1 MKNTKFITEGAA
13 LLAIYAMLL
22 LISMYV
28 PILGTVVTFALPLP
42 FILLTI
48 RYRLSNAFIVF
59 TAALFITVIVS
70 QPMNLVKTT
79 MFGLIG
85 IVLGY
90 MYKKRKK
97 PVETLMAGTL
107 VYLIGIMLIYVASIK
122 FFNIDLMKQMQN
134 MFNESM
140 AQSEKIVTAAG
151 MPISKEQKELFT
163 QFNDVLQ
170 TLFPSLLVMVSV
182 CFSWITVMISGS
194 VLRKLKHDV
203 IPWPKFKD
211 IQLPKS
217 IVWYYVIFILL
228 STFIKVEPTSYLH
241 MVFSNLYVIFA
252 LLLVLQGLTFIA
264 FIAHSKGF
272 TKGVPII
279 SFIVCMFI
287 PMMFPLV
294 TIFIVCMFIPM
305 MFPLVT
311 ILGIIDLGISL
322 RSKIGE

>member
-1 MKNTKFITEGAA
+1 MMKNTKFITEGAA

-48 RYRLSNAFIVF
+48 RYRLSNAFVIF

-90 MYKKRKK
+90 MYKKQKK
-97 PVETLMAGTL
+97 PVEILMAGTL
-107 VYLIGIMLIYVASIK
+107 AYLIGIMLIYVASIK

-134 MFNESM
+134 MLNESM

-151 MPISKEQKELFT
+151 MPISKEQKELFA

-252 LLLVLQGLTFIA
+252 LILVLQGLTFIA
-264 FIAHSKGF
+264 FLAHSKGF

-287 PMMFPLV
+287 PML
-294 TIFIVCMFIPM
+294 
-305 MFPLVT
+305 FPLVT

-322 RSKIGE
+322 RSKIGG

>member
-28 PILGTVVTFALPLP
+28 PILGKVVTFALPLP

-252 LLLVLQGLTFIA
+252 LLLVLQGLIFIA
-264 FIAHSKGF
+264 FIVHSKGF

-279 SFIVCMFI
+279 S
-287 PMMFPLV
+287 
-294 TIFIVCMFIPM
+294 FIVCMFIPM

>member
-28 PILGTVVTFALPLP
+28 PILGRVVTFALPLP

-48 RYRLSNAFIVF
+48 RYRLSNNFVIF

-90 MYKKRKK
+90 MYKKQKK
-97 PVETLMAGTL
+97 PIEILMAGTL
-107 VYLIGIMLIYVASIK
+107 AYLIGIMLIYVASIK

-134 MFNESM
+134 MLNESM

-151 MPISKEQKELFT
+151 MPISKEQKELFA

-203 IPWPKFKD
+203 KPWPKFKD

-252 LLLVLQGLTFIA
+252 LLLVIQGLTFIA
-264 FIAHSKGF
+264 FLAHSKGF
-272 TKGVPII
+272 TKGIPII

-287 PMMFPLV
+287 PML
-294 TIFIVCMFIPM
+294 
-305 MFPLVT
+305 FPLVT

-322 RSKIGE
+322 RSKIGG

>member
-1 MKNTKFITEGAA
+1 MKQTKFITEGAA
-13 LLAIYAMLL
+13 LLAIYAILL

-48 RYRLSNAFIVF
+48 RHKLSNVLVIFVV
-59 TAALFITVIVS
+59 ALFVTIIVS
-70 QPMNLVKTT
+70 QPMNLVKTI

-90 MYKKRKK
+90 TYKTRKK
-97 PVETLMAGTL
+97 PVEILIAGTL
-107 VYLIGIMLIYVASIK
+107 AYLIGFVLIYVASIK
-122 FFNIDLMKQMQN
+122 FFNIDIMKQMQS
-134 MFNESM
+134 MFSESM
-140 AQSEKIVTAAG
+140 VQSEKIVSAIG
-151 MPISKEQKELFT
+151 MPISKEQKELLT
-163 QFNDVLQ
+163 QMNDILQ
-170 TLFPSLLVMVSV
+170 LLFPSILVLVSV
-182 CFSWITVMISGS
+182 CFSWITVIISGS
-194 VLRKLKHDV
+194 VLKKLKHDI

-211 IQLPKS
+211 LQLPKS

-228 STFIKVEPTSYLH
+228 ATFIKVDPTSYLH

-252 LLLVLQGLTFIA
+252 LLLVLQGLTFISFLA
-264 FIAHSKGF
+264 YRKGF
-272 TKGVPII
+272 TKGVSII

-287 PMMFPLV
+287 PML
-294 TIFIVCMFIPM
+294 
-305 MFPLVT
+305 FPLVT

>member
-48 RYRLSNAFIVF
+48 RYRLSNAFVIF

-90 MYKKRKK
+90 MYKKQKK
-97 PVETLMAGTL
+97 PVEILMAGTL
-107 VYLIGIMLIYVASIK
+107 AYLIGIMLIYVASIK
-122 FFNIDLMKQMQN
+122 FFNIDLMKKMQN
-134 MFNESM
+134 MLNESM

-151 MPISKEQKELFT
+151 MPISKEQKELFA

-203 IPWPKFKD
+203 IPWLKFKD

-264 FIAHSKGF
+264 FLAHSKGF

-287 PMMFPLV
+287 PML
-294 TIFIVCMFIPM
+294 
-305 MFPLVT
+305 FPLVT

-322 RSKIGE
+322 RSKIGG

>member
-1 MKNTKFITEGAA
+1 MMKNTKFITEGAA

-90 MYKKRKK
+90 MYKKRKR

-294 TIFIVCMFIPM
+294 TI
-305 MFPLVT
+305 
-311 ILGIIDLGISL
+311 LGIIDLGISL

>member
-107 VYLIGIMLIYVASIK
+107 AYLIGIMLIYVASIK

-151 MPISKEQKELFT
+151 MPISKEQKELFA

-264 FIAHSKGF
+264 FIAHGKGF

-279 SFIVCMFI
+279 S
-287 PMMFPLV
+287 
-294 TIFIVCMFIPM
+294 FIVCMFIPM

>member
-1 MKNTKFITEGAA
+1 MKNTKFITEGAS

-28 PILGTVVTFALPLP
+28 PILGAVVTFALPLP

-48 RYRLSNAFIVF
+48 RYRLSNTFVIF

-90 MYKKRKK
+90 MYKRRKK
-97 PVETLMAGTL
+97 PVEILMAGML
-107 VYLIGIMLIYVASIK
+107 AYLIGIMLIYVASIK

-134 MFNESM
+134 MLNESM

-151 MPISKEQKELFT
+151 MPISKEQKELFA

-194 VLRKLKHDV
+194 TLRKLKHDV

-211 IQLPKS
+211 TQLPKS

-264 FIAHSKGF
+264 FLAHRKGF

-279 SFIVCMFI
+279 SFVVCMFI
-287 PMMFPLV
+287 PML
-294 TIFIVCMFIPM
+294 
-305 MFPLVT
+305 FPLVT

-322 RSKIGE
+322 RSKIGG

>member
-107 VYLIGIMLIYVASIK
+107 AYLIGIMLIYVASIK

-151 MPISKEQKELFT
+151 MPISKEKKELFA

-294 TIFIVCMFIPM
+294 TI
-305 MFPLVT
+305 
-311 ILGIIDLGISL
+311 LGIIDLGISL

>member
-1 MKNTKFITEGAA
+1 MMKNTKFITEGAA

-48 RYRLSNAFIVF
+48 RYKISNAFVIF

-70 QPMNLVKTT
+70 QPMNLIKTT

-85 IVLGY
+85 IVLGH
-90 MYKKRKK
+90 MYKKQKK
-97 PVETLMAGTL
+97 PIEILMAGTL
-107 VYLIGIMLIYVASIK
+107 AYLIGIMLIYVASIK

-140 AQSEKIVTAAG
+140 AQSEKIVTATG
-151 MPISKEQKELFT
+151 MPISKEQKDLFA

-170 TLFPSLLVMVSV
+170 TLFPSLLVMASV
-182 CFSWITVMISGS
+182 CCSWITVMISGS

-264 FIAHSKGF
+264 FLAHSKGF

-279 SFIVCMFI
+279 SFIACMFI
-287 PMMFPLV
+287 PML
-294 TIFIVCMFIPM
+294 
-305 MFPLVT
+305 FPLVT

-322 RSKIGE
+322 RSKIGG

>member
-107 VYLIGIMLIYVASIK
+107 AYLIGIMLIYVASIK

-151 MPISKEQKELFT
+151 MPISKEQKELFA

-170 TLFPSLLVMVSV
+170 TLFPSLLVMISV

-294 TIFIVCMFIPM
+294 TI
-305 MFPLVT
+305 
-311 ILGIIDLGISL
+311 LGIIDLGISL

>member
-1 MKNTKFITEGAA
+1 
-13 LLAIYAMLL
+13 
-22 LISMYV
+22 
-28 PILGTVVTFALPLP
+28 
-42 FILLTI
+42 
-48 RYRLSNAFIVF
+48 
-59 TAALFITVIVS
+59 
-70 QPMNLVKTT
+70 MNLVKTT

-90 MYKKRKK
+90 MYKNKK
-97 PVETLMAGTL
+97 ARRNFDGRDACLLNWYYAHLCCKYKV
-107 VYLIGIMLIYVASIK
+107 
-122 FFNIDLMKQMQN
+122 FNIDLMKQMQN

-140 AQSEKIVTAAG
+140 TQSEKIVTAAG
-151 MPISKEQKELFT
+151 MPISKEQKELFV
-163 QFNDVLQ
+163 QMNDILQ
-170 TLFPSLLVMVSV
+170 TVFPSILVMVSV
-182 CFSWITVMISGS
+182 CLSWITVIISGS
-194 VLRKLKHDV
+194 ALRKLKHDV

-264 FIAHSKGF
+264 FLAHSKGF

-279 SFIVCMFI
+279 SFIACMFI
-287 PMMFPLV
+287 PML
-294 TIFIVCMFIPM
+294 
-305 MFPLVT
+305 FPLVT

-322 RSKIGE
+322 RSKIGG

>member
-1 MKNTKFITEGAA
+1 MKQTKFITEGAA
-13 LLAIYAMLL
+13 LLAIYAILL

-48 RYRLSNAFIVF
+48 RHKLSNVLVIFV
-59 TAALFITVIVS
+59 AALFVTIIVS

-90 MYKKRKK
+90 MYKTRKK
-97 PVETLMAGTL
+97 PVEILIAGTL
-107 VYLIGIMLIYVASIK
+107 AYLIGFVLIYVASIK
-122 FFNIDLMKQMQN
+122 FFNIDIMKQMQSV
-134 MFNESM
+134 FSESM
-140 AQSEKIVTAAG
+140 VQSEKIVSAIG
-151 MPISKEQKELFT
+151 MPISKEQKELLT
-163 QFNDVLQ
+163 QMNDILQ
-170 TLFPSLLVMVSV
+170 SLFPSILVLVSV
-182 CFSWITVMISGS
+182 CFSWITVIISGS
-194 VLRKLKHDV
+194 VLKKLKHDI

-211 IQLPKS
+211 LQLPKS

-228 STFIKVEPTSYLH
+228 ATFIKVDPTSYLH

-252 LLLVLQGLTFIA
+252 LLLVLQGLTFISFLA
-264 FIAHSKGF
+264 YRKGF
-272 TKGVPII
+272 TRGVPII

-287 PMMFPLV
+287 PML
-294 TIFIVCMFIPM
+294 
-305 MFPLVT
+305 FPLVT

>member
-1 MKNTKFITEGAA
+1 MRNTKFITECAA

-48 RYRLSNAFIVF
+48 RYKISNAFVIF

-85 IVLGY
+85 IVLGH
-90 MYKKRKK
+90 MYKKQKK
-97 PVETLMAGTL
+97 PVEILMAGTL
-107 VYLIGIMLIYVASIK
+107 AYLIGIMLIYVASIK

-140 AQSEKIVTAAG
+140 AQSAKIVTAAG
-151 MPISKEQKELFT
+151 MPISKEQKELFA

-264 FIAHSKGF
+264 FLAHSKGF
-272 TKGVPII
+272 TKGIPII
-279 SFIVCMFI
+279 SFIACMFI
-287 PMMFPLV
+287 PML
-294 TIFIVCMFIPM
+294 
-305 MFPLVT
+305 FPLVT

-322 RSKIGE
+322 RSKIGG

>member
-1 MKNTKFITEGAA
+1 MRNTKFITEGAA

-48 RYRLSNAFIVF
+48 RYKISNDFVIF

-85 IVLGY
+85 IVLGH
-90 MYKKRKK
+90 MYKKQKK
-97 PVETLMAGTL
+97 PVEILMAGTL
-107 VYLIGIMLIYVASIK
+107 AYLIGIMLIYVASIK

-140 AQSEKIVTAAG
+140 AQSAKIVTAAG
-151 MPISKEQKELFT
+151 MPISKEQKELFA

-264 FIAHSKGF
+264 FLAHSKGF
-272 TKGVPII
+272 TKGIPII
-279 SFIVCMFI
+279 SFIACMFI
-287 PMMFPLV
+287 PML
-294 TIFIVCMFIPM
+294 
-305 MFPLVT
+305 FPLVT

-322 RSKIGE
+322 RSKIGG

>member
-48 RYRLSNAFIVF
+48 RYRLSNAFVIF

-90 MYKKRKK
+90 MYKKQKK
-97 PVETLMAGTL
+97 PVEILMAGTL
-107 VYLIGIMLIYVASIK
+107 AYLIGIMLIYVASIK
-122 FFNIDLMKQMQN
+122 FFNIDLMKHMQN
-134 MFNESM
+134 MLNESM

-151 MPISKEQKELFT
+151 MPISKEQKELFA

-264 FIAHSKGF
+264 FLAHSKGF
-272 TKGVPII
+272 TKGIPII

-287 PMMFPLV
+287 PML
-294 TIFIVCMFIPM
+294 
-305 MFPLVT
+305 FPLVT

-322 RSKIGE
+322 RSKIGG

>member
-1 MKNTKFITEGAA
+1 MRNTKFITEGAA
-13 LLAIYAMLL
+13 LLAICAMLL

-48 RYRLSNAFIVF
+48 KYKISNAFVIF

-85 IVLGY
+85 IVLGH
-90 MYKKRKK
+90 MYKKQKK
-97 PVETLMAGTL
+97 PVEILMAGTL
-107 VYLIGIMLIYVASIK
+107 AYLIGIMLIYVASIK

-151 MPISKEQKELFT
+151 MPISKEQKELFA

-217 IVWYYVIFILL
+217 IVWYYVVFILL

-264 FIAHSKGF
+264 FLAHSKGF

-279 SFIVCMFI
+279 SFIACMFI
-287 PMMFPLV
+287 PML
-294 TIFIVCMFIPM
+294 
-305 MFPLVT
+305 FPLVT

-322 RSKIGE
+322 RSKIGG

>member
-22 LISMYV
+22 LVSMYV

-48 RYRLSNAFIVF
+48 RYKLSSAFVIF

-90 MYKKRKK
+90 MYKKQKK
-97 PVETLMAGTL
+97 PVEILMAGTL
-107 VYLIGIMLIYVASIK
+107 AYLIGIMLIYVASIK

-140 AQSEKIVTAAG
+140 TQSEKIVTAAG
-151 MPISKEQKELFT
+151 MPISKEQKELFA

-264 FIAHSKGF
+264 FLAHSKGF

-287 PMMFPLV
+287 PML
-294 TIFIVCMFIPM
+294 
-305 MFPLVT
+305 FPLVT

-322 RSKIGE
+322 RSKIGG

>member
-1 MKNTKFITEGAA
+1 MMKNTKFITEGAA

-28 PILGTVVTFALPLP
+28 PILGAVVTFALPLP

-48 RYRLSNAFIVF
+48 RYKLSSAFVIF

-90 MYKKRKK
+90 MYKKQKK
-97 PVETLMAGTL
+97 PVEILMAGTL
-107 VYLIGIMLIYVASIK
+107 AYLIGIMLIYVASIK

-140 AQSEKIVTAAG
+140 TQSEKIVTAAG
-151 MPISKEQKELFT
+151 MPISKEQQELFA

-203 IPWPKFKD
+203 IFWPKFKD

-264 FIAHSKGF
+264 FLAHSKGF

-279 SFIVCMFI
+279 SFIACMFI
-287 PMMFPLV
+287 PML
-294 TIFIVCMFIPM
+294 
-305 MFPLVT
+305 FPLVT

-322 RSKIGE
+322 RSKIGG

>member
-1 MKNTKFITEGAA
+1 MMKNTKFITEGAA

-48 RYRLSNAFIVF
+48 RYRLSNAFVIF

-90 MYKKRKK
+90 MYKKQKK
-97 PVETLMAGTL
+97 PVEILMAGTL
-107 VYLIGIMLIYVASIK
+107 AYLIGIMLIYVASIK

-134 MFNESM
+134 MLNESM

-151 MPISKEQKELFT
+151 MPISKEQKELFA

-182 CFSWITVMISGS
+182 CFSWITIMISGS

-203 IPWPKFKD
+203 ITWPKFKD

-241 MVFSNLYVIFA
+241 MVFPNLYVIFA

-264 FIAHSKGF
+264 FLAHSKGF

-287 PMMFPLV
+287 PML
-294 TIFIVCMFIPM
+294 
-305 MFPLVT
+305 FPLVT

-322 RSKIGE
+322 RSKIGG

>member
-48 RYRLSNAFIVF
+48 RYRLSNAFVIF

-97 PVETLMAGTL
+97 PVEILMAGTL
-107 VYLIGIMLIYVASIK
+107 AYLIGIMLIYVASIK

-140 AQSEKIVTAAG
+140 AQSEKIVNAAG
-151 MPISKEQKELFT
+151 MPISKEQKELFA

-203 IPWPKFKD
+203 IHWPKFKD

-264 FIAHSKGF
+264 FLAHSKGF

-279 SFIVCMFI
+279 SFIACMFI
-287 PMMFPLV
+287 PML
-294 TIFIVCMFIPM
+294 
-305 MFPLVT
+305 FPLVT

-322 RSKIGE
+322 RSKIGG

>member
-1 MKNTKFITEGAA
+1 MMKNTKFITEGAA

-48 RYRLSNAFIVF
+48 RYRLSNAFVIF

-90 MYKKRKK
+90 MYKKQKK
-97 PVETLMAGTL
+97 PVEILMAGTL
-107 VYLIGIMLIYVASIK
+107 AYLIGIMLIYVASIK

-134 MFNESM
+134 MLNESM

-151 MPISKEQKELFT
+151 MPISKEQKELFA

-182 CFSWITVMISGS
+182 CFSWITIMISGS

-203 IPWPKFKD
+203 ITWPKFKD

-264 FIAHSKGF
+264 FLAHSKGF

-287 PMMFPLV
+287 PML
-294 TIFIVCMFIPM
+294 
-305 MFPLVT
+305 FPLVT

-322 RSKIGE
+322 RSKIGG

>member
-1 MKNTKFITEGAA
+1 MKQTKFITEGAA
-13 LLAIYAMLL
+13 LLAIYAILL

-48 RYRLSNAFIVF
+48 RHKLSNVLVIFV
-59 TAALFITVIVS
+59 AALFVTIIVS

-90 MYKKRKK
+90 TYKTRKK
-97 PVETLMAGTL
+97 PVEILIAGTL
-107 VYLIGIMLIYVASIK
+107 AYLIGFVLIYVASIK
-122 FFNIDLMKQMQN
+122 FFNIDIMKQMQSV
-134 MFNESM
+134 FSESM
-140 AQSEKIVTAAG
+140 VQSEKIVSAIG
-151 MPISKEQKELFT
+151 MPISKEQKELLT
-163 QFNDVLQ
+163 QMNDILQ
-170 TLFPSLLVMVSV
+170 LLFPSILVLVSV
-182 CFSWITVMISGS
+182 CFSWITVIISGS
-194 VLRKLKHDV
+194 VLKKLKHDI

-211 IQLPKS
+211 LQLPKS

-228 STFIKVEPTSYLH
+228 ATFIKVDPTSYLH

-252 LLLVLQGLTFIA
+252 LLLVLQGLTFISFLA
-264 FIAHSKGF
+264 YRKGF

-287 PMMFPLV
+287 PML
-294 TIFIVCMFIPM
+294 
-305 MFPLVT
+305 FPLVT

>member
-42 FILLTI
+42 FILQTI
-48 RYRLSNAFIVF
+48 RYRLSNAFVIF

-90 MYKKRKK
+90 MYKKQKK
-97 PVETLMAGTL
+97 PVEILMAGTL
-107 VYLIGIMLIYVASIK
+107 AYLIGIMLIYVASIK

-134 MFNESM
+134 MLTESM

-151 MPISKEQKELFT
+151 MPISKEQKELFA

-287 PMMFPLV
+287 PML
-294 TIFIVCMFIPM
+294 
-305 MFPLVT
+305 FPLVT

-322 RSKIGE
+322 RSKIGG

>member
-1 MKNTKFITEGAA
+1 MKNIKFITEGAA

-28 PILGTVVTFALPLP
+28 PILGAVVTFALPLP

-48 RYRLSNAFIVF
+48 RYKLSSAFVIF

-90 MYKKRKK
+90 MYKKQKK
-97 PVETLMAGTL
+97 PVEILMAGTL
-107 VYLIGIMLIYVASIK
+107 AYLIGIMLIYVASIK

-140 AQSEKIVTAAG
+140 TQSEKIVTAAG
-151 MPISKEQKELFT
+151 MPISKEQKELFA

-182 CFSWITVMISGS
+182 CFSWITVMISSS
-194 VLRKLKHDV
+194 VLRKLKHGV

-264 FIAHSKGF
+264 FLAHSKGF

-279 SFIVCMFI
+279 SFIACMFI
-287 PMMFPLV
+287 PML
-294 TIFIVCMFIPM
+294 
-305 MFPLVT
+305 FPLVT

-322 RSKIGE
+322 RSKIGG

>member
-1 MKNTKFITEGAA
+1 MKQTKFITEGAA
-13 LLAIYAMLL
+13 LLAIYTILL

-48 RYRLSNAFIVF
+48 RYKLSNVLVIFVV
-59 TAALFITVIVS
+59 ALFVTVIVS
-70 QPMNLVKTT
+70 QPMNLVKTI

-90 MYKKRKK
+90 TYKTRKK
-97 PVETLMAGTL
+97 PVEILIAGTL
-107 VYLIGIMLIYVASIK
+107 AYLIGFVLIYVASIK
-122 FFNIDLMKQMQN
+122 FFNIDIMKQMQS
-134 MFNESM
+134 MFSESM
-140 AQSEKIVTAAG
+140 VQSEKIVSAIG
-151 MPISKEQKELFT
+151 MPISKEQKELLT
-163 QFNDVLQ
+163 QMNDILQ
-170 TLFPSLLVMVSV
+170 LLFPSILVLVSV
-182 CFSWITVMISGS
+182 CFSWITVIISGS
-194 VLRKLKHDV
+194 VLKKLKHDI

-211 IQLPKS
+211 LQLPKS

-228 STFIKVEPTSYLH
+228 ATFIKVDPTSYLH

-252 LLLVLQGLTFIA
+252 LLLVLQGLTFISFLA
-264 FIAHSKGF
+264 YRKGF

-287 PMMFPLV
+287 PML
-294 TIFIVCMFIPM
+294 
-305 MFPLVT
+305 FPLVT

>member
-1 MKNTKFITEGAA
+1 MKQTKFITEGAA
-13 LLAIYAMLL
+13 LLAIYAILL

-48 RYRLSNAFIVF
+48 RHKLSNVLVIFV
-59 TAALFITVIVS
+59 AALFVTIIVS

-90 MYKKRKK
+90 MYKTRKK
-97 PVETLMAGTL
+97 PVEILIAGTL
-107 VYLIGIMLIYVASIK
+107 AYLIGFVLIYVASIK
-122 FFNIDLMKQMQN
+122 FFNIDIMKQMQSV
-134 MFNESM
+134 FSESM
-140 AQSEKIVTAAG
+140 VQSEKIVSAIG
-151 MPISKEQKELFT
+151 MPISKEQKELLT
-163 QFNDVLQ
+163 QMNDILQ
-170 TLFPSLLVMVSV
+170 SLFPSILVLVSV
-182 CFSWITVMISGS
+182 CFSWITVIISGS
-194 VLRKLKHDV
+194 VLKKLKHDI

-211 IQLPKS
+211 LQLPKS

-228 STFIKVEPTSYLH
+228 ATFIKVDPTSYLH

-252 LLLVLQGLTFIA
+252 LLLVLQGLTFISFLA
-264 FIAHSKGF
+264 YRKGF

-287 PMMFPLV
+287 PML
-294 TIFIVCMFIPM
+294 
-305 MFPLVT
+305 FPLVT

>member
-107 VYLIGIMLIYVASIK
+107 AYLIGIMLIYVASIK

-140 AQSEKIVTAAG
+140 AQSEKMVTAAG
-151 MPISKEQKELFT
+151 MPISKEQKELFA

-294 TIFIVCMFIPM
+294 TI
-305 MFPLVT
+305 
-311 ILGIIDLGISL
+311 LGIIDLGISL
-322 RSKIGE
+322 RSKIGNKIIFLTLF

>member
-1 MKNTKFITEGAA
+1 MKQTKFITEGAA
-13 LLAIYAMLL
+13 LLAIYAILL

-48 RYRLSNAFIVF
+48 RHKLSNVLVIFV
-59 TAALFITVIVS
+59 AALFVTIIVS

-90 MYKKRKK
+90 MYKTRKK
-97 PVETLMAGTL
+97 PVEILIAGTL
-107 VYLIGIMLIYVASIK
+107 AYLIGFVLIYVASIK
-122 FFNIDLMKQMQN
+122 FFNIDIMKQMQSV
-134 MFNESM
+134 FSESM
-140 AQSEKIVTAAG
+140 VQSEKIVSAIG
-151 MPISKEQKELFT
+151 MPISKEQKELLT
-163 QFNDVLQ
+163 QMNDILQ
-170 TLFPSLLVMVSV
+170 SLFPSILVLVAV
-182 CFSWITVMISGS
+182 CFSWITVIISGS
-194 VLRKLKHDV
+194 VLKKLKHDI

-211 IQLPKS
+211 LQLPKS

-228 STFIKVEPTSYLH
+228 ATFIKVDPTSYLH

-252 LLLVLQGLTFIA
+252 LLLVLQGLTFISFLA
-264 FIAHSKGF
+264 YRKGF

-287 PMMFPLV
+287 PML
-294 TIFIVCMFIPM
+294 
-305 MFPLVT
+305 FPLVT

>member
-1 MKNTKFITEGAA
+1 MMRNTKFITEGAA

-48 RYRLSNAFIVF
+48 RYKISNAFVIF

-85 IVLGY
+85 IVLGH
-90 MYKKRKK
+90 MYKKQKK
-97 PVETLMAGTL
+97 PVEILMAGTL
-107 VYLIGIMLIYVASIK
+107 AYLIGIMLIYVASIK

-140 AQSEKIVTAAG
+140 AQSAKIVTAAG
-151 MPISKEQKELFT
+151 MPISKEQKELFA

-217 IVWYYVIFILL
+217 IVWYYIIFILL

-264 FIAHSKGF
+264 FLAHSKGF
-272 TKGVPII
+272 TKGIPII
-279 SFIVCMFI
+279 SFIACMFI
-287 PMMFPLV
+287 PML
-294 TIFIVCMFIPM
+294 
-305 MFPLVT
+305 FPLVT

-322 RSKIGE
+322 RSKIGG

>member
-1 MKNTKFITEGAA
+1 MKQTKFITEGAA
-13 LLAIYAMLL
+13 LLAIYVILL

-48 RYRLSNAFIVF
+48 RYKLSNVLVIFV
-59 TAALFITVIVS
+59 AALFVTIIVS

-90 MYKKRKK
+90 MYKTRKK
-97 PVETLMAGTL
+97 PVEILIAGTL
-107 VYLIGIMLIYVASIK
+107 AYLIGFVLIYVASIK
-122 FFNIDLMKQMQN
+122 FFNIDIMKQMQSV
-134 MFNESM
+134 FSESM
-140 AQSEKIVTAAG
+140 VQSEKIVSAIG
-151 MPISKEQKELFT
+151 MPISKEQKELLT
-163 QFNDVLQ
+163 QMNDILQ
-170 TLFPSLLVMVSV
+170 SLFPSILVLVSV
-182 CFSWITVMISGS
+182 CFSWITVIISGS
-194 VLRKLKHDV
+194 VLKKLKHDI

-211 IQLPKS
+211 LQLPKS

-228 STFIKVEPTSYLH
+228 ATFIKVDPTSYLH
-241 MVFSNLYVIFA
+241 MIFSNLYVIFA
-252 LLLVLQGLTFIA
+252 LLLVLQGLTFISFLA
-264 FIAHSKGF
+264 YRKGF

-287 PMMFPLV
+287 PML
-294 TIFIVCMFIPM
+294 
-305 MFPLVT
+305 FPLVT

>member
-28 PILGTVVTFALPLP
+28 PILGAVVTFALPLP

-48 RYRLSNAFIVF
+48 RYRLSNAFVIF

-90 MYKKRKK
+90 MYKKRKR
-97 PVETLMAGTL
+97 PVEILMAGTL
-107 VYLIGIMLIYVASIK
+107 AYLIGIMLIYVASIK

-140 AQSEKIVTAAG
+140 AQSEKIVNAAG
-151 MPISKEQKELFT
+151 MPISKEQKELFS

-182 CFSWITVMISGS
+182 CLSWITVMISGS

-287 PMMFPLV
+287 PML
-294 TIFIVCMFIPM
+294 
-305 MFPLVT
+305 FPLVT

-322 RSKIGE
+322 RSKIGG

>member
-28 PILGTVVTFALPLP
+28 PILGRVVTFALPLP

-48 RYRLSNAFIVF
+48 RYRLSNTFVIF

-70 QPMNLVKTT
+70 QPINLVKTT

-90 MYKKRKK
+90 MYKKQKK
-97 PVETLMAGTL
+97 PIEILMAGTL
-107 VYLIGIMLIYVASIK
+107 AYLIGIMLIYVASIK

-134 MFNESM
+134 MLNESM

-151 MPISKEQKELFT
+151 MPISKEQKELFA

-203 IPWPKFKD
+203 KPWPKFKD

-252 LLLVLQGLTFIA
+252 LLLVIQGLTFIA
-264 FIAHSKGF
+264 FLAHSKGF
-272 TKGVPII
+272 TKGIPII

-287 PMMFPLV
+287 PML
-294 TIFIVCMFIPM
+294 
-305 MFPLVT
+305 FPLVT

-322 RSKIGE
+322 RSKIGG

>member
-1 MKNTKFITEGAA
+1 MMKNTKFITEGAA

-107 VYLIGIMLIYVASIK
+107 AYLIGIMLIYVASIK
-122 FFNIDLMKQMQN
+122 FFNIDLMKLMQN

-151 MPISKEQKELFT
+151 MPISKEQKELFA

-294 TIFIVCMFIPM
+294 TI
-305 MFPLVT
+305 
-311 ILGIIDLGISL
+311 LGIIDLGISL

>member
-1 MKNTKFITEGAA
+1 MKQTKFITEGAA
-13 LLAIYAMLL
+13 LLAIYAILL

-48 RYRLSNAFIVF
+48 RHKLSNVLVIFV
-59 TAALFITVIVS
+59 AALFVTIIVS
-70 QPMNLVKTT
+70 QPMNLVKTI

-90 MYKKRKK
+90 TYKTRKK
-97 PVETLMAGTL
+97 PVEILIAGTL
-107 VYLIGIMLIYVASIK
+107 AYLIGFVLIYVASIK
-122 FFNIDLMKQMQN
+122 FFNIDIMKQMQS
-134 MFNESM
+134 MFSESM
-140 AQSEKIVTAAG
+140 VQSEKIVSAIG
-151 MPISKEQKELFT
+151 MPISKEQKELLT
-163 QFNDVLQ
+163 QMNDILQ
-170 TLFPSLLVMVSV
+170 LLFPSILVLVSV
-182 CFSWITVMISGS
+182 CFSWITVIISGS
-194 VLRKLKHDV
+194 VLKKLKHDI

-211 IQLPKS
+211 LQLPKS

-228 STFIKVEPTSYLH
+228 ATFIKVDPTSYLH

-252 LLLVLQGLTFIA
+252 LLLVLQGLTFISFLA
-264 FIAHSKGF
+264 YRKGF

-287 PMMFPLV
+287 PML
-294 TIFIVCMFIPM
+294 
-305 MFPLVT
+305 FPLVT

>member
-1 MKNTKFITEGAA
+1 VKQTKFITEGAA
-13 LLAIYAMLL
+13 LLAIYAILL

-48 RYRLSNAFIVF
+48 RYKLSNVLVIFVV
-59 TAALFITVIVS
+59 ALFVTVIVS
-70 QPMNLVKTT
+70 QPMNLVKTI

-90 MYKKRKK
+90 TYKTRKK
-97 PVETLMAGTL
+97 PVEILIAGTL
-107 VYLIGIMLIYVASIK
+107 AYLIGFVLIYVASIK
-122 FFNIDLMKQMQN
+122 FFNIDIMKQMQSI
-134 MFNESM
+134 FSESI
-140 AQSEKIVTAAG
+140 AKSEKIVSATG
-151 MPISKEQKELFT
+151 MPISKEQKELLT
-163 QFNDVLQ
+163 QMNDILQ
-170 TLFPSLLVMVSV
+170 LLFPSILVLVSV
-182 CFSWITVMISGS
+182 CFSWITVIISGS
-194 VLRKLKHDV
+194 VLKKLKHDI

-211 IQLPKS
+211 LQLPKS

-228 STFIKVEPTSYLH
+228 ATFIKVDPTSYLH

-252 LLLVLQGLTFIA
+252 LLLVLQGLTFISFLA
-264 FIAHSKGF
+264 YRKGF

-287 PMMFPLV
+287 PML
-294 TIFIVCMFIPM
+294 
-305 MFPLVT
+305 FPLVT

-322 RSKIGE
+322 RSKIGG

>member
-1 MKNTKFITEGAA
+1 MKQTKFITEGAA
-13 LLAIYAMLL
+13 LLAIYAILL

-48 RYRLSNAFIVF
+48 RHKLSNVLVVF
-59 TAALFITVIVS
+59 VAALFVTIIVS
-70 QPMNLVKTT
+70 QPMNLVKTI

-90 MYKKRKK
+90 MYKTRKK
-97 PVETLMAGTL
+97 PVEILIAGTL
-107 VYLIGIMLIYVASIK
+107 AYLIGFVLIYVASIK
-122 FFNIDLMKQMQN
+122 FFNIDIMKQMQS
-134 MFNESM
+134 MFSESM
-140 AQSEKIVTAAG
+140 VQSEKIVSAIG
-151 MPISKEQKELFT
+151 MPISKGQKELLT
-163 QFNDVLQ
+163 QMNDILQ
-170 TLFPSLLVMVSV
+170 SLFPSILVLVSV
-182 CFSWITVMISGS
+182 CFSWITVIISGS
-194 VLRKLKHDV
+194 VLKKLKHDI

-228 STFIKVEPTSYLH
+228 ATFIKVEPTSYLH

-252 LLLVLQGLTFIA
+252 LLLVLQGLTFISFLA
-264 FIAHSKGF
+264 YRKGF

-287 PMMFPLV
+287 PML
-294 TIFIVCMFIPM
+294 
-305 MFPLVT
+305 FPLVT

>member
-28 PILGTVVTFALPLP
+28 PILGAVVTFALPLP

-48 RYRLSNAFIVF
+48 RYKLSSAFVIF

-90 MYKKRKK
+90 MYKKQKK
-97 PVETLMAGTL
+97 PVEILMAGTL
-107 VYLIGIMLIYVASIK
+107 AYLIGIMLIYVASIK

-140 AQSEKIVTAAG
+140 TQSEKIVTAAG
-151 MPISKEQKELFT
+151 MPISKEQKELFA

-182 CFSWITVMISGS
+182 CFSWITVMISSS
-194 VLRKLKHDV
+194 VLRKLKHGV

-228 STFIKVEPTSYLH
+228 ATFIKVEPTSYLH

-264 FIAHSKGF
+264 FLAHSKGF

-279 SFIVCMFI
+279 SFIACMFI
-287 PMMFPLV
+287 PML
-294 TIFIVCMFIPM
+294 
-305 MFPLVT
+305 FPLVT

-322 RSKIGE
+322 RSKIGG

>member
-1 MKNTKFITEGAA
+1 MKQARFVTEGAA

-42 FILLTI
+42 FILLMI
-48 RYRLSNAFIVF
+48 RHKLSNVLVIFVAS
-59 TAALFITVIVS
+59 LFVTIIVS
-70 QPMNLVKTT
+70 QPMNLVKTI

-90 MYKKRKK
+90 MYKTRKK
-97 PVETLMAGTL
+97 PVEILIAGTL
-107 VYLIGIMLIYVASIK
+107 AYLIGFVLIYVASIK
-122 FFNIDLMKQMQN
+122 FFNIDIMKQMQS
-134 MFNESM
+134 MFSESM
-140 AQSEKIVTAAG
+140 KQSEKIVRATG
-151 MPISKEQKELFT
+151 MPVSKEQKELLA
-163 QFNDVLQ
+163 QMNNILQ
-170 TLFPSLLVMVSV
+170 TLFPSILVLISV
-182 CFSWITVMISGS
+182 CFSWITLIISGS
-194 VLRKLKHDV
+194 VLKKLKHDV

-228 STFIKVEPTSYLH
+228 ATFIKVEPTSYLH

-264 FIAHSKGF
+264 FLAHKKGF

-287 PMMFPLV
+287 PML
-294 TIFIVCMFIPM
+294 
-305 MFPLVT
+305 FPLVT